1 MRQGLKFRP
10 GLSKEGLGF
19 FSKEY
24 GDCSFERLKPFENR
38 NDMNKQVLEI
48 LKSCGFRPWFLHVS
62 LFEHLEL
69 HCSLTL
75 SCGNRARRGTTPLKA

>member
-24 GDCSFERLKPFENR
+24 GDSSFERLKPFENR

-48 LKSCGFRPWFLHVS
+48 LKSWNKDNFKEMRQSWRTHIDQFQNLLQNYSNLDCVVL
-62 LFEHLEL
+62 
-69 HCSLTL
+69 
-75 SCGNRARRGTTPLKA
+75 A

>member
-48 LKSCGFRPWFLHVS
+48 LKSWNKDNFKEKLMNLLAV
-62 LFEHLEL
+62 
-69 HCSLTL
+69 LTGAYT
-75 SCGNRARRGTTPLKA
+75 SI

>member
-48 LKSCGFRPWFLHVS
+48 LKSWNKDNFKEKRQSWRTHIDQFQNLLQNYSNLDCVVL
-62 LFEHLEL
+62 
-69 HCSLTL
+69 
-75 SCGNRARRGTTPLKA
+75 A